1 MNEPSQRAFNDTDL
15 FYRRIFALVT
25 IALLGYALVLVL
37 KPFLAAIAW
46 AILIAFLLHPAHE
59 RLTRALRG
67 RASLSSAL
75 LTLGTLLVAIGPL
88 AALGVAFAR
97 QTAALL
103 EKLQASVGTVNVTS
117 VASLKTIPFVGRA
130 LSWLEDHLPFSAE
143 QLQNWAVEG
152 ARNVLQYLASL
163 GGSLFL
169 GAIGTVVGFAIVLFL
184 LFFFIRDGAAIHARV
199 VHLIPMPQ
207 ERKQRLAT
215 FLGAVTRAVVFG
227 TLLTATL
234 QGTLLGIGLAIAGVP
249 SAVVLGVIGTV
260 VALLPVGGTALVWI
274 PAAIVLAAQGRYGS
288 AIFLALWGALLVGL
302 IDNFLKPMVISGRA
316 EVPTLAAFIGVI
328 GGLAA
333 FGAVGMFLGPV
344 LLALTLALLRFAE
357 EHQNG
362 R

>member
-1 MNEPSQRAFNDTDL
+1 MNEPSRRPVDGSDL

-25 IALLGYALVLVL
+25 TALLGYALVLVL

-46 AILIAFLLHPAHE
+46 AMLIAFLLHPAHE
-59 RLTRALRG
+59 WLTRALRG
-67 RASLSSAL
+67 RASLSSGV

-103 EKLQASVGTVNVTS
+103 DKLQASVGTVNVTS
-117 VASLKTIPFVGRA
+117 VASLKAIPFVGRG
-130 LSWLEDHLPFSAE
+130 LTWLEDRLPFSAD
-143 QLQNWAVEG
+143 QMQSWAVEG

-184 LFFFIRDGAAIHARV
+184 LFFFIRDGAVMHARLV
-199 VHLIPMPQ
+199 RLIPMPHD
-207 ERKQRLAT
+207 RKQQLVT

-227 TLLTATL
+227 TLLTAAL
-234 QGTLLGIGLAIAGVP
+234 QGTLLGIGLAIVGIP
-249 SAVVLGVIGTV
+249 SAVVLGVIGAG

-274 PAAIVLAAQGRYGS
+274 PAVIVLAVQGRYGS

-316 EVPTLAAFIGVI
+316 EVPTLAAFIGVL

-357 EHQNG
+357 EQKL
-362 R
+362 